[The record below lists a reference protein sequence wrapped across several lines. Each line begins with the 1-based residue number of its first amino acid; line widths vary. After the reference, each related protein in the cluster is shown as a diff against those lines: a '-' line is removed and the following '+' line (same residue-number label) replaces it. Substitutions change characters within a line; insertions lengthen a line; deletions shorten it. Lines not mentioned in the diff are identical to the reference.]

1 MKWLTI
7 TASSI
12 LALILISLAVIY
24 FGFTFILEKNL
35 SEKVATKLT
44 IEDSG
49 LSLNSIELDNLR
61 IHNPKNMIEPY
72 ALEIETIN
80 IQAPILNYFK
90 KIVEIELIELN
101 NIVLSIEF
109 LTDRKTSSNWSYIMK
124 SVNKKGS
131 SAPPEND
138 TSYTNIDLLSLKN
151 ITVIVIVA
159 GKEQTRKV
167 IPSLTFRNIKTK
179 KGELTRRVTQAI
191 LYNLLFDFKNL
202 LDFSLD
208 FIPEGA
214 EEPLNLFD
222 KLLPNF

>member
-12 LALILISLAVIY
+12 LALILISLGVIY

-35 SEKVATKLT
+35 SSKVATKLT

-72 ALEIETIN
+72 ALEVETIN

-131 SAPPEND
+131 STPLEND

-208 FIPEGA
+208 FIPDGSEQ
-214 EEPLNLFD
+214 PLNLFD
-222 KLLPNF
+222 KLLPKF